1 MVPALLPEGVVVK
14 RPDPCYL
21 ALLDAAIPTNLLE
34 GTKSLALASAC
45 MSYMS
50 GEAYRQKQLAKPDDG
65 PVVIG
70 NSHAEVVAQ
79 EAFDAAIERHDAS
92 QAPYGGPFNGIAWD
106 LLLNFLRQQVR
117 DPAVMDVGA
126 RLWAKVL

>member
-1 MVPALLPEGVVVK
+1 MVPALPEGVVVK

-21 ALLDAAIPTNLLE
+21 ALLDAAIPTSLLE
-34 GTKSLALASAC
+34 GTKSLALSASC
-45 MSYMS
+45 IGYMA
-50 GEAYRQKQLAKPDDG
+50 GEAYKQRQSANPDDG

-70 NSHAEVVAQ
+70 NSHAEVVAK
-79 EAFDAAIERHDAS
+79 EAFDAALERHDAA

-117 DPAVMDVGA
+117 DPAVMDVVA